1 MGELVEEMKTPA
13 WLRNAGLWL
22 KRGRDRATTPEA
34 RIGLALGGG
43 FARGIAHLGVLR
55 ALERNGIKI
64 SYIAGVSAGSMVAAA
79 YASGTPIDEIE
90 QIARAMK
97 FRDVARWSLSRF
109 GLAHTD
115 RMVRFL
121 KRLLKTDR
129 FEEMKIPLAVVASD
143 LSTGQPVV
151 FRGTGNVTTAVRAS
165 CAYPG
170 LFQPVRHE
178 ERFLVD
184 GLVSMEVPAL
194 PLKDMGATHNISVA
208 LPSPE
213 TMNPRSIFCV
223 LNRCFQIMAMRT
235 EHEWRRHSNVVI
247 EPRVSSLAWDAFE
260 SSCDLIRAGE
270 EATERSISVILE
282 WAKGPKV
289 TTIPLQVQPAAMKP
303 AV

>member
-1 MGELVEEMKTPA
+1 MGELVETMKTPA

-22 KRGRDRATTPEA
+22 KRGRDQAATPEP

-64 SYIAGVSAGSMVAAA
+64 SCIAGVSAGSMVAAA

-97 FRDVARWSLSRF
+97 FKDVARWSLSRF

-115 RMVRFL
+115 RMTSFL

-129 FEEMKIPLAVVASD
+129 FEEMRIPLAVVASD
-143 LSTGQPVV
+143 LSTGKPVV
-151 FRGTGNVTTAVRAS
+151 FGGSGDVTTAIQAS

-170 LFQPVRHE
+170 LYQPVRHE
-178 ERFLVD
+178 GKFLVD

-194 PLKDMGATHNISVA
+194 PVKDMGATHIISVA

-213 TMNPRSIFCV
+213 TMNPRSVFCV
-223 LNRCFQIMAMRT
+223 LSRCFQIMAMRT
-235 EHEWRRHSNVVI
+235 EHEWRKHSNLVI
-247 EPRVSSLAWDAFE
+247 EPTVSSLAWDAFQ
-260 SSCDLIRAGE
+260 SSTDLIRAGE
-270 EATERSISVILE
+270 EVTESAISTILG
-282 WAKGPKV
+282 WLQTPKV
-289 TTIPLQVQPAAMKP
+289 TPMPLPVMKP